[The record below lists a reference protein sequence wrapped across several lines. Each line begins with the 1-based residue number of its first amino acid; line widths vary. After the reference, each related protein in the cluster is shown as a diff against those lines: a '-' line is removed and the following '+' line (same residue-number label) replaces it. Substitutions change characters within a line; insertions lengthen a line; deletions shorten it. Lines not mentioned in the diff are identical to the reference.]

1 MESQAGALRVGE
13 ISYTNCFNIFHC
25 LRRGLPAP
33 GVEFHAAAPAVLNHL
48 LSHGGIDLSI
58 SSSVE
63 YARHADDYFLLPR
76 YCIGATGPIWS
87 IRLFSRVP
95 IDELDGREVVLTGE
109 SETTVVLLKI
119 ILSKFYGFRNT
130 FRTELTDLEPAL
142 ERAPAVLLI
151 GDKALAAGM
160 RAPAGVHIYEL
171 SEIWLAHTGLP
182 FVFALWTLRREALSA
197 KAAPLAMFWRELR
210 RSHEELKHPDEAL
223 VAAILAARPFLD
235 RATVLRYWQLISY
248 ELTEAH
254 LQGLREFYRLA
265 HALGEAP
272 EPPELRF
279 CEPDRLAGGL

>member
-1 MESQAGALRVGE
+1 MESQGAALRVGE

-25 LRRGLPAP
+25 LRRSLPAP
-33 GVEFHAAAPAVLNHL
+33 GVEFHAAAPAELNHL
-48 LSHGGIDLSI
+48 LSRGGIDLSI

-63 YARHADDYFLLPR
+63 YARHAGDYFLLPR

-95 IDELDGREVVLTGE
+95 IGELDGREVILTGE

-142 ERAPAVLLI
+142 DRAPAVLLI

-160 RAPAGVHIYEL
+160 RAQAGINVYEL
-171 SEIWLAHTGLP
+171 SEIWLERTGLP
-182 FVFALWTLRREALSA
+182 FVFALWTLRREALAA
-197 KAAPLAMFWRELR
+197 KAAPLAMFWRELQR
-210 RSHEELKHPDEAL
+210 AHEELKNPDEAL
-223 VAAILAARPFLD
+223 VTAILAARPFLD

-248 ELTEAH
+248 ELTGRH
-254 LQGLREFYRLA
+254 LQGLAEFYRLA
-265 HALGEAP
+265 HELGEAP

-279 CEPDRLAGGL
+279 CEPARPAGLL